1 MIQFLQ
7 WFARHFPQ
15 PYSVTPVSTFEKPER
30 STTPGATST
39 ATSGKPLDLVPSSSA
54 MTDRNRPLVSTR
66 LAEFVGVWEGFSA
79 TAYRCSA
86 NVWTIGYGTTEGV
99 KSGDTITRAE
109 ALIRLTEHLE
119 EDARN
124 VDRVVGVPL
133 LSYERDALISLV
145 YNIGRAA
152 FSRSTLLRL
161 LNAGDKAEAA
171 EQFLRWNRA
180 GGRVVLGLVKRRTA
194 ERSLFLFSDY
204 SGAP

>member
-1 MIQFLQ
+1 
-7 WFARHFPQ
+7 
-15 PYSVTPVSTFEKPER
+15 
-30 STTPGATST
+30 
-39 ATSGKPLDLVPSSSA
+39 

-86 NVWTIGYGTTEGV
+86 NVWTIGYGTTKGV
-99 KSGDTITRAE
+99 KSGDRITRAE
-109 ALIRLTEHLE
+109 ALLRLTEHLE

-124 VDRVVGVPL
+124 VDREVGVPL

-161 LNAGDKAEAA
+161 LNAGDKVDAA

-180 GGRVVLGLVKRRTA
+180 GGRVVMGLVKRRTA

>member
-15 PYSVTPVSTFEKPER
+15 SSSVTPVSTSARPER

-39 ATSGKPLDLVPSSSA
+39 APSSKPLDPVPSSSA
-54 MTDRNRPLVSTR
+54 VNRERPLVSTR
-66 LAEFVGVWEGFSA
+66 LAEFVAVWEGFSA

-99 KSGDTITRAE
+99 KSSDTITRAE
-109 ALIRLTEHLE
+109 ALVRLMAHLE
-119 EDARN
+119 EDART
-124 VDRVVGVPL
+124 VDRVVSVPL
-133 LSYERDALISLV
+133 LAYERDALISLS
-145 YNIGRAA
+145 YNIGRHN
-152 FSRSTLLRL
+152 FTNSTLVRL
-161 LNAGDKAEAA
+161 LNAGDKAGAA
-171 EQFLRWNRA
+171 DQFLRWNRA

-194 ERSLFLFSDY
+194 ERNLFLISDY

>member
-1 MIQFLQ
+1 MIQ
-7 WFARHFPQ
+7 FARHFPQ
-15 PYSVTPVSTFEKPER
+15 SSSATPVLTFEKRER
-30 STTPGATST
+30 STTPGVTST
-39 ATSGKPLDLVPSSSA
+39 EKNSNPANLAPSSSA
-54 MTDRNRPLVSTR
+54 VTDRNRPLVSTR
-66 LAEFVGVWEGFSA
+66 LAEFVAVWEGFSA

-86 NVWTIGYGTTEGV
+86 NVWTIGYGTTKGV
-99 KSGDTITRAE
+99 KSGDRITRAE
-109 ALIRLTEHLE
+109 ALLRLTEHLE
-119 EDARN
+119 EDARS

-133 LSYERDALISLV
+133 LSNERDALISLV

-161 LNAGDKAEAA
+161 LNAGDKADAA

-194 ERSLFLFSDY
+194 ERNLFLLSDY